1 MDNELELIV
10 DAVRHTSKLLL
21 RDYFELE
28 GLQSSAKT
36 TAQSFSEKSLLKA
49 KEVFKSKIEKY
60 FQVFFDYSKIPNIV
74 EHKKVLV
81 IEFDGFDN
89 LTKAMPFF
97 SIVATLL
104 INKNGHLVAEKSV
117 IKFPALGEIYYASRG
132 KGAWFER
139 IIFNFSGALRVRV
152 SNQDKLEE
160 SVIGL
165 TQQNLVALGSAY
177 TQRVFGCDSYLL
189 VLAMSGKLDVAV
201 MKPTPTSRLFSEL
214 FASESGGVQLNL
226 NDSIFISNIKLS
238 KLVAQQYQLKA

>member
-10 DAVRHTSKLLL
+10 DAIRHTSKLLL

-28 GLQSSAKT
+28 GLQSSGK

-60 FQVFFDYSKIPNIV
+60 FQVFFDYTQITNIA
-74 EHKKVLV
+74 EQKKALV
-81 IEFDGFDN
+81 VEFDGFDN

-104 INKNGHLVAEKSV
+104 INKNGNLVAEKSV
-117 IKFPALGEIYYASRG
+117 IKFPALGEIYYTSRG

-152 SNQDKLEE
+152 SGTDKLEE
-160 SVIGL
+160 SVIGV
-165 TQQNLVALGSAY
+165 TKQNMLNQGPSSV
-177 TQRVFGCDSYLL
+177 QRVFGCDSYLL
-189 VLAMSGKLDVAV
+189 VLAMSGKLDVAA
-201 MKPTPTSRLFSEL
+201 MKSTPILQLFSEL

-226 NDSIFISNIKLS
+226 DGSIFISNIKLS
-238 KLVAQQYQLKA
+238 KLVAQQLNSKV